1 MSLALPIRYHVK
13 RITQDPRYY
22 LTGGDTFFIVSNF
35 IFKVHRYFFERE
47 SHHFRELLAKAD
59 NPLDPSVPSGRSIAQ
74 GIRLQEIDASDFRL
88 FLSIFYNPRYSIYDY
103 PRHNWHAIR
112 QYALMWDFPEVTALC
127 DRQLA
132 MSVDDEEHDT
142 DENQP
147 EDLISPSASPSPEP
161 VLPSGHRHDSDP
173 NAEAAIRRHL
183 EDDHGC

>member
-1 MSLALPIRYHVK
+1 
-13 RITQDPRYY
+13 
-22 LTGGDTFFIVSNF
+22 
-35 IFKVHRYFFERE
+35 
-47 SHHFRELLAKAD
+47 
-59 NPLDPSVPSGRSIAQ
+59 
-74 GIRLQEIDASDFRL
+74 
-88 FLSIFYNPRYSIYDY
+88 
-103 PRHNWHAIR
+103 
-112 QYALMWDFPEVTALC
+112 MWDFPEVTALC